1 MEKQAHAPAVGLPE
15 YRHRYIILLIV
26 LSGIFMGVLDTNVV
40 NVAMPWLTASFG
52 VDLKTSEWVIT
63 SYLVVNTSLLLIFGR
78 VSEITGKA
86 KLFLA
91 GISLFTI
98 SSLACGLSTGI
109 NELILFRII
118 QGIGSSVVFSIN
130 TAILI
135 QTFPRNERG
144 RALGFVG
151 TTVAIGSIAGPIL
164 GGFIVKW
171 AGWPY
176 IFFINVPIGIIL
188 VLGALKYL
196 KIMEIR
202 KSEFDMDWVG
212 AAALIASVVSLM
224 LLLNSLADCEYIT
237 TGMYANLGIFLLS
250 LAAFVY
256 TELKH
261 KNPIVDLSVFG
272 VKNFTFANLS
282 TMINF
287 IAFSIFTLT
296 MPFFLEIVFDYKP
309 DQVGTFL
316 LILPAVMAII
326 SPLSGWIYDKLQ
338 STYHSSF
345 GMLVM
350 AAGLFGLSFA
360 IRSPDVIPILACIAI
375 FGFGSGLF
383 TSPNN
388 TEVMSALPIQKSTI
402 ASSTL
407 ATVRNFGNSIGVS
420 IASILLYM
428 QLRSCGFNG
437 PLINAVPSDMI
448 QAAGSVFMVGG
459 ALCIVG
465 IFTSL
470 MLRWNR
476 KPAKTPSK

>member
-1 MEKQAHAPAVGLPE
+1 MEKQAQPQATGLPE

-52 VDLKTSEWVIT
+52 ADLKASEWVIT
-63 SYLVVNTSLLLIFGR
+63 SYLIVNTSLLLIFGR
-78 VSEITGKA
+78 ISEITGKA

-91 GISLFTI
+91 GISIFTV
-98 SSLACGLSTGI
+98 SSLGCGLSAGI
-109 NELILFRII
+109 GELILFRII

-202 KSEFDMDWVG
+202 KSKFDMDWIG
-212 AAALIASVVSLM
+212 AATLVASVVSLM
-224 LLLNSLADCEYIT
+224 LLLNSLADCERIT
-237 TGMYANLGIFLLS
+237 WEMYANFGIFLLA

-261 KNPIVDLSVFG
+261 RNPIVDLSVFR

-287 IAFSIFTLT
+287 IAFSTFTLT
-296 MPFFLEIVFDYKP
+296 MPFFLEIVYGYSP
-309 DQVGTFL
+309 DQVGTL
-316 LILPAVMAII
+316 LLVLPVVMAFV
-326 SPLSGWIYDKLQ
+326 SPLSGWVYDKLQ

-350 AAGLFGLSFA
+350 AAGLFSLGFA
-360 IRSPDVIPILACIAI
+360 IRSPDVLPILACIAI

-420 IASILLYM
+420 VASILLYM
-428 QLRSCGFNG
+428 QLRACGFNG
-437 PLINAVPSDMI
+437 QLINASPPDMI
-448 QAAGSVFMVGG
+448 QAAGIVFMVGG
-459 ALCIVG
+459 ALCTVG

-476 KPAKTPSK
+476 KPVKNA

>member
-1 MEKQAHAPAVGLPE
+1 MIEGQAQAPTVGLPE

-52 VDLKTSEWVIT
+52 VDLKASEWVIT
-63 SYLVVNTSLLLIFGR
+63 SYLIVNTSLLMIFGR
-78 VSEITGKA
+78 LSEITGKA

-91 GISLFTI
+91 GITIFTI

-109 NELILFRII
+109 GELVLFRII

-144 RALGFVG
+144 KALGFVG

-202 KSEFDMDWVG
+202 KSKFDMDWVG
-212 AAALIASVVSLM
+212 AGTLVSGVVSLM
-224 LLLNSLADCEYIT
+224 LLLNSLADCEQLT
-237 TGMYANLGIFLLS
+237 LGMYAYLGLFLVS
-250 LAAFVY
+250 LGAFVY

-261 KNPIVDLSVFG
+261 RNPIVDLSVFR

-287 IAFSIFTLT
+287 IAFSIFALT
-296 MPFFLEIVFDYKP
+296 MPFFLEIVHGYSP

-316 LILPAVMAII
+316 LILPAVMAVV
-326 SPLSGWIYDKLQ
+326 SPISGWVYDRLQ

-360 IRSPDVIPILACIAI
+360 IRSPDVVPILACIAI

-420 IASILLYM
+420 VASIMLYM
-428 QLRSCGFNG
+428 QLRACGFSG
-437 PLINAVPSDMI
+437 QLINAAPSDMA
-448 QAAGSVFMVGG
+448 QAAGSVFIVGG
-459 ALCIVG
+459 ALCVIG

-476 KPAKTPSK
+476 KPVKTTK